1 MQCHPMR
8 PLRQNHLGRMRRARR
23 QRHGRCPARAA
34 LHLQLGSREALSTS
48 IRARESEALDRL
60 AASTGG
66 QSLCSLSRSG
76 PVPATKYYEGM
87 AAALAEVRRAI
98 RRLPDLPNDD
108 GAAQLVLADIRAR
121 WIAQTRAPG
130 RTGPSWAGYLAG
142 GLDALNELAA
152 SQAAVGRTMSTEHG
166 EW

>member
-1 MQCHPMR
+1 MR
-8 PLRQNHLGRMRRARR
+8 PLQQDHLGRMRRARC
-23 QRHGRCPARAA
+23 QRHGRCPTRAA
-34 LHLQLGSREALSTS
+34 LHLQLSSHEALSAS

-76 PVPATKYYEGM
+76 PVSATKYYEGM
-87 AAALAEVRRAI
+87 AAALAELRRAI
-98 RRLPDLPNDD
+98 RRLPDLPND
-108 GAAQLVLADIRAR
+108 GGGSQGVLDVIRAR
-121 WIAQTRAPG
+121 WTAETRVPG

-152 SQAAVGRTMSTEHG
+152 SQEATGAR
-166 EW
+166 